1 MARVVSLSILSTLIV
16 ILGLTFF
23 RVLAPFVMPLFLA
36 GVTTLLVQPIF
47 QKLIVRLKGRVNLA
61 AGVLSV
67 GVLMAIL
74 IPLTVGTLLA
84 SLELYT
90 IANTVTDEQFIQKQ
104 TKSIQVIA
112 GDFDSYIDRSIEFA
126 NSYLPADR
134 KADKVKARE
143 MVRIKLRESLTGI
156 GDRSLGMLGQ
166 TVTTTVS
173 KTVDIVGQLLSTTV
187 AVMIGLTIYVIALY
201 YFLADGP
208 ALLASAETLIP
219 VHVDYQ
225 RELLNEFAKAVRS
238 VVLATFM
245 AAIAQGIATTV
256 ALEMF
261 GFGHLFAILILSMV
275 FSLIPLAGAWI
286 VWAPF
291 AVSLF
296 ASGHWIQGLV
306 LTSYGLI
313 VVGMLDNVVRA
324 YVLNTDTKLHPL
336 LALVSVLGGIQ
347 TLGLWGVF
355 IGPIVASCLYALMRI
370 FNTELFALSRE
381 RFGLALSE
389 GTILG
394 DGVRE
399 FHQEPEPTSRQVTPL
414 AAAPTD
420 STNLS
425 PTVESQS

>member
-1 MARVVSLSILSTLIV
+1 MARIVSLSILSTLIV

-36 GVTTLLVQPIF
+36 GVTTLLVQPWF

-61 AGVLSV
+61 AGILSV
-67 GVLMAIL
+67 GILLAIL
-74 IPLTVGTLLA
+74 VPLTVGILLA

-90 IANTVTDEQFIQKQ
+90 IANTVTDEAFLKQ
-104 TKSIQVIA
+104 AGSTVSVKSEE
-112 GDFDSYIDRSIEFA
+112 FLDRSVKFA
-126 NSYLPADR
+126 NGYLPQNRQASKD
-134 KADKVKARE
+134 A
-143 MVRIKLRESLTGI
+143 VRAMIRNKLHNALTDI
-156 GDRSLGMLGQ
+156 GDRSLGP
-166 TVTTTVS
+166 TVS
-173 KTVDIVGQLLSTTV
+173 TTVDIVGRLLSTT
-187 AVMIGLTIYVIALY
+187 AMLLIGLTIYLIALY
-201 YFLADGP
+201 YFLAEGP
-208 ALLASAETLIP
+208 ALLAAAEQLIP

-225 RELLNEFAKAVRS
+225 RELLSEFAKAVRS

-261 GFGHLFAILILSMV
+261 GFGHLFAILILSTI
-275 FSLIPLAGAWI
+275 FSLIPLAGAWL

-291 AVSLF
+291 AIGLF
-296 ASGHWIQGLV
+296 AGGHWIQGLV
-306 LTSYGLI
+306 LTSYGI
-313 VVGMLDNVVRA
+313 VVVGLLDNVVRA

-355 IGPIVASCLYALMRI
+355 IGPIVASCLYALVRI

-381 RFGLALSE
+381 RLGVGD

-394 DGVRE
+394 TVVPVPGAA
-399 FHQEPEPTSRQVTPL
+399 TSP
-414 AAAPTD
+414 
-420 STNLS
+420 NS
-425 PTVESQS
+425 PTTGSPS